1 MAFVDVG
8 GKSKDFIS
16 KIEAIPDKAQAI
28 ADGAKDE
35 LANAGLGVIEV
46 MKIIKG
52 TITSVSKIK
61 EVCKT
66 LLQQI

>member
-1 MAFVDVG
+1 
-8 GKSKDFIS
+8 
-16 KIEAIPDKAQAI
+16 
-28 ADGAKDE
+28 
-35 LANAGLGVIEV
+35 

-66 LLQQI
+66 LLEQIKGIPKEIQAIQDAVKAF

>member
-66 LLQQI
+66 LL